1 MIKEILSWVA
11 GAFLTITI
19 CVVGYQQ
26 SQISKLDERI
36 YTMQSTVVT
45 EQKLNTAITQLSKDI
60 DDKISSL
67 RNEQAV
73 TNKVIER
80 AIDKLDEL
88 MIRQGATQPV
98 RPPL

>member
-1 MIKEILSWVA
+1 MIKEILSWIA

-19 CVVGYQQ
+19 AVVGYQQ

-36 YTMQSTVVT
+36 YAMQSTVVT
-45 EQKLNTAITQLSKDI
+45 EQKMNVAIAQLSKDI
-60 DDKISSL
+60 DVKISSL

-80 AIDKLDEL
+80 AIDKMDDL
-88 MIRQGATQPV
+88 MIRQHTTAQT